1 MPPPRYRVAVPPSRP
16 LVLFDGDCRFC
27 RRWAEQWA
35 KDFSGR
41 LEVAPSQT
49 ARANFPEIPAAT
61 YMEALQLI
69 EPDGAVYSGA
79 RAALRALAH
88 GRGRRGFWLRCHE
101 SAPGAA
107 RLLEL
112 GYRIVAR
119 NRRIFSML
127 IR

>member
-1 MPPPRYRVAVPPSRP
+1 MPPPRYRVAAPPSRP

-27 RRWAEQWA
+27 RRWAAQWEQ
-35 KDFSGR
+35 DFAGR
-41 LEVAPSQT
+41 LEVASSQV
-49 ARANFPEIPAAT
+49 ARVNFPEIPAAA
-61 YMEALQLI
+61 YDEALQLV

-88 GRGRRGFWLRCHE
+88 GHGRRGFWLRCHE
-101 SAPGAA
+101 SVPGAA
-107 RLLEL
+107 GLLEF

-127 IR
+127 VR